1 MNYDFFT
8 GMAEDVS
15 KAEMMQEYKCP
26 WRLWMFK
33 QTVADVLKMLSNL
46 LRNRGKDYEDLARR

>member
-1 MNYDFFT
+1 
-8 GMAEDVS
+8 MAKDVS

-33 QTVADVLKMLSNL
+33 QTVSDVLKMLSNL
-46 LRNRGKDYEDLARR
+46 LRNRGKDYGDLARR